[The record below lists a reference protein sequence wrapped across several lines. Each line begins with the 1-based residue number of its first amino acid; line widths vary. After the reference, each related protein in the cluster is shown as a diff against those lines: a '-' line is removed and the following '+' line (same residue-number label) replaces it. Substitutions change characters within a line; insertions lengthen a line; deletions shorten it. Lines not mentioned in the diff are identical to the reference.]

1 MSKSHRQEVEQ
12 VLGNQRDQFQQ
23 EYNEDQDDLDAVELD
38 DQFKNDAQYKEL
50 IGGLKSDQPIIGKK
64 SSRNLEDLPKYKGK
78 KVTRK
83 EMEEIDQQDLM
94 ISDSELEDDDEEED
108 NDVDNSSQQS
118 QQDQDSEQSEDD
130 NEEESEDEKPKVI
143 KNKSNGKRKLSKE
156 LNDSEEES
164 GHEEEGDDDDEESK
178 HLKKIAKKLVEQK
191 KNKTYLQ
198 DQMNVDDIIDEIDQ
212 EDQDLKQETQKQQDD
227 EMQKAKAVRQQ
238 IQLWKELVFVRFNM
252 HKNLELV
259 KKLPSPQDIGGFD
272 SKENNQNKKYLEL
285 NILRNIDLIQKIR
298 GNLTEKANGPKDR
311 ILRKNN
317 IKLLQKFINHNNIVR
332 DQYENENELNIKS
345 MWQQFE
351 ESFDNMHNWMEENIL
366 KWSQKTQLLNSINL
380 KRNGMS
386 ALIHTPIGQTQKAM
400 QQIDNLIYKSQLKR
414 TSFRILGR
422 DISNVQKETDQEI
435 FDDSDLYHELLK
447 EYMTEIE
454 ENKEVGEDGLLFDS
468 TRLYLLERKLKQQE
482 KKQKIV
488 DRRASKSRKI
498 RFDVHQKLVNFMNPI
513 DNKELLEGRN
523 EIIKCLFGKFEN
535 EEEEN
540 QQQQNESN
548 ENGSKNKANGKST
561 DLKEEPSLNK
571 KRKLGS
577 SKSKNIQNN
586 DDDDVQLI

>member
-1 MSKSHRQEVEQ
+1 MSKSHRQEVEK
-12 VLGNQRDQFQQ
+12 VLGNQRDQLQQ
-23 EYNEDQDDLDAVELD
+23 EYNEDQDDLDAVELE

-50 IGGLKSDQPIIGKK
+50 IGDLKSDQPIGKK

-83 EMEEIDQQDLM
+83 EMDEIDQQDLM
-94 ISDSELEDDDEEED
+94 ISDSELEDDEED
-108 NDVDNSSQQS
+108 SDTDNSNQQN
-118 QQDQDSEQSEDD
+118 QDQDSELSDDD
-130 NEEESEDEKPKVI
+130 NEEESDDDKPKVI
-143 KNKSNGKRKLSKE
+143 KNKSNGKRKQSKE
-156 LNDSEEES
+156 LVDSEEEGS
-164 GHEEEGDDDDEESK
+164 QEEDEGEDDDEELK
-178 HLKKIAKKLVEQK
+178 HLKKMTKKIVEQK

-198 DQMNVDDIIDEIDQ
+198 DKMNVDDIIDEIDQ
-212 EDQDLKQETQKQQDD
+212 EDQDLKVETQKQQED

-252 HKNLELV
+252 HKNLEMI
-259 KKLPSPQDIGGFD
+259 KKLPNPQDIGGFD
-272 SKENNQNKKYLEL
+272 SKKNNQNKKYLEL
-285 NILRNIDLIQKIR
+285 NILRNIDLIQRIR

-317 IKLLQKFINHNNIVR
+317 LKLLQKFINHNNITR
-332 DQYENENELNIKS
+332 DQYENEHELNIQN

-380 KRNGMS
+380 KRNGMG
-386 ALIHTPIGQTQKAM
+386 ALIHTPVGQTQKTM
-400 QQIDNLIYKSQLKR
+400 QQIENLIYKSQLKR

-435 FDDSDLYHELLK
+435 YDDSDLYHELLK
-447 EYMTEIE
+447 EYMAEIE

-513 DNKELLEGRN
+513 DNKDLLEGRN

-535 EEEEN
+535 QEDEN

-548 ENGSKNKANGKST
+548 QYESKNKSNGKAA